1 MTLIATQG
9 KVVSDVLAH
18 EYDPSSS
25 YCREMVSVTVV
36 AGMKIGSVVTAT
48 GVLVVVATTAQASFV
63 VIDESVKDLAPGA
76 ASLLCL
82 ARGPVK
88 LKDSG
93 LQYGADITT
102 APQKAA
108 IAVVLAAKGLLVDPT
123 I

>member
-48 GVLVVVATTAQASFV
+48 GVLVV
-63 VIDESVKDLAPGA
+63 VKDLAPGA